1 MILPSRT
8 IWDTRIQCICSIVLV
23 RDGAHLDAW
32 LCGNYGQASLDPPRI
47 IVNPNRLFPIESI
60 ILAAGRFSLNV
71 LPETSR
77 DELLRFMSLRRR
89 DPQKMQRM
97 GWRLDEDHGIPFLP
111 DAIRTVFCE
120 LETSLPTGD
129 HTVILGRVIE
139 SRVHA
144 LGCPAQPLMYRDVA
158 GAARTGGAAMRRFR
172 DRLRSWGVFDVA
184 RRVLLRGRGGS
195 ALPNLRENTYREGGQ
210 TEAEIE
216 RIASYGLL
224 DHGRVLDAP
233 RKPERPKRHVGICVV
248 GTHWGSF
255 HCKLVREADPSA
267 GLFVCGRDRG
277 RTEQLARAM
286 KADGAFTGLESALR
300 DSRVEAVTLALPHYL
315 HQQAAEAAMA
325 AGKHVLVEKPIATT
339 LAAAD
344 AMIGA
349 ARRARRIL
357 MVAEDMHF
365 RPTLAL
371 ARRLIDAGDIGEPLQ
386 MFAQTGGMRR
396 PEGWALQKD
405 RLGGGVFMDL
415 GVHYVRAMRML
426 MGEPDA
432 ATAFPGMQ
440 INTKMQGE
448 DSLGVVFRS
457 RFGWTAHLFATW
469 SANLGIVPDIVVL
482 GECGTLH
489 LWPCRA
495 YLDYYPAAPR
505 PMVRILSFVRPY
517 SLQEKLIRPAMQ
529 RVRMRLSRQE
539 TTGYIDEMREFLS
552 AIAEDR
558 EPATTACDARR
569 DLEIILA
576 CYQAMETGQE
586 ATIPPGSTSPPP
598 SRMAP

>member
-8 IWDTRIQCICSIVLV
+8 IWDTRIQCICSIVVV
-23 RDGAHLDAW
+23 RDGAQVDAW

-47 IVNPNRLFPIESI
+47 IVNPNRLFPIEAI
-60 ILAAGRFSLNV
+60 ILKAGRFSLNV

-77 DELLRFMSLRRR
+77 DEVLRFMALRRR

-97 GWRLDEDHGIPFLP
+97 GWPLDEDHGIPFLP
-111 DAIRTVFCE
+111 GAIRTVFCE

-129 HTVILGRVIE
+129 HTVMVGRVIE

-144 LGCPAQPLMYRDVA
+144 LGSRVQPLMYRDVA
-158 GAARTGGAAMRRFR
+158 GAALPGGAAMRRFR
-172 DRLRSWGVFDVA
+172 DRLRVWGVLDFA
-184 RRVLLRGRGGS
+184 RRVHLRGRGAS
-195 ALPNLRENTYREGGQ
+195 APPNLSENTYREGGQ

-233 RKPERPKRHVGICVV
+233 PKAGRPKRPVGICVV

-255 HCKLVREADPSA
+255 HCKLVREADPGA
-267 GLFVCGRDRG
+267 RLFVCGRDPG
-277 RTEQLARAM
+277 RTEQAAHAV
-286 KADGAFTGLESALR
+286 KAEGAFTDLENALN

-315 HQQAAEAAMA
+315 HQQAAEAALA

-344 AMIGA
+344 AIIGA
-349 ARRARRIL
+349 AHRARRIL

-365 RPTLAL
+365 RPTLTL

-386 MFAQTGGMRR
+386 MFAQTGGIRR
-396 PEGWALQKD
+396 PQGWTLRKD
-405 RLGGGVFMDL
+405 QLGGGVFMDL

-432 ATAFPGMQ
+432 ATALPGMQ
-440 INTKMQGE
+440 IHTKMQGE

-457 RFGWTAHLFATW
+457 RYGWTAHLFATW
-469 SANLGIVPDIVVL
+469 SASLGIVPDIVVL
-482 GECGTLH
+482 GERGTLH
-489 LWPCRA
+489 LWPRRA

-505 PMVRILSFVRPY
+505 PLVRMLSFVRPY
-517 SLQEKLIRPAMQ
+517 SLQEKLIRPTMQ
-529 RVRMRLSRQE
+529 RVRIRLSRQE
-539 TTGYIDEMREFLS
+539 TTGYVDEVREFLS
-552 AIAEDR
+552 AVADDR
-558 EPATTACDARR
+558 EPATTPGDARR
-569 DLEIILA
+569 DLEIVLA
-576 CYQAMETGQE
+576 CYQAMETGQ
-586 ATIPPGSTSPPP
+586 AALIPPGPVPPP
-598 SRMAP
+598 SSLASP